1 MKTILITGGV
11 GFIGSHTAEHLL
23 RRGDRVIA
31 LDAFNFSY
39 DPIHKEHNAKL
50 LQRHEQ
56 FRLVRGDIRDVNL
69 VEDIFSTEN
78 IDCIIHLAA
87 RAGVRPSLLEPS
99 SYMDI
104 NITGTMNLLEA
115 MRKHNVDHM
124 VFASSSSVY
133 GSRTEGPFRESDNV
147 DIPAS
152 PYAATKKA
160 CELLCA
166 NWNYLYGT
174 HMTCLRFFTVYGPRQ
189 RPEMAIHLFASK
201 ISKGEEITMFG
212 DGSSIR
218 DYTFIDDIVQGVVS
232 AVDRKMGFKIINLG
246 NSNPIRLDDLI
257 KSIAEVVKK
266 EPIIKQLP
274 DQPGD
279 VPMTFADVS
288 KAKELLDY
296 NPQTRIVDGIHKFWI
311 WKQTYHVGHIPS

>member
-11 GFIGSHTAEHLL
+11 GFIGSHTAEFLL
-23 RRGDRVIA
+23 NRGDRVVA

-39 DPIHKEHNAKL
+39 DPIHKEHNATL
-50 LQRHEQ
+50 LQKHAQ
-56 FRLVRGDIRDVNL
+56 FRLVRGDIRDVSL
-69 VEDIFSTEN
+69 VKEIFTTES

-87 RAGVRPSLLEPS
+87 RAGVRPSLLEPT

-115 MRKHNVDHM
+115 MRTHDVDHM

-166 NWNYLYGT
+166 NWNYLYNS
-174 HMTCLRFFTVYGPRQ
+174 HITCLRFFTVYGPRQ

-218 DYTFIDDIVQGVVS
+218 DYTYIEDIVQGVVT
-232 AVDRKMGFKIINLG
+232 AVDRKMGFEIINLG
-246 NSNPIRLDDLI
+246 NSNPIRLDELI
-257 KSIAEVVKK
+257 ASISKVVQR
-266 EPIIKQLP
+266 EAIIKQLP

-288 KAKELLDY
+288 KAQKVLDY
-296 NPQTRIVDGIHKFWI
+296 SPQTKIVDGIQKFWD
-311 WKQTYHVGHIPS
+311 WKKTYHIG

>member
-11 GFIGSHTAEHLL
+11 GFIGSQTAEFLL
-23 RRGDRVIA
+23 QRGDRVIA

-39 DPIHKEHNAKL
+39 DPIHKEHNAQI
-50 LQRHEQ
+50 LQKYEQ
-56 FRLVRGDIRDVNL
+56 FRLVRGDIRDVSL
-69 VEDIFSTEN
+69 VDGLFASES

-115 MRKHNVDHM
+115 MRKYNVDHM

-133 GSRTEGPFRESDNV
+133 GSRTEGPFRETDNV

-189 RPEMAIHLFASK
+189 RPEMAIHLFAAK
-201 ISKGEEITMFG
+201 IAKGEEITMFG

-218 DYTFIDDIVQGVVS
+218 DYTFIEDIVQGVVA
-232 AVDRKMGFKIINLG
+232 AVDRKLGFEIINLG
-246 NSNPIRLDDLI
+246 NSNPIRLDHLI
-257 KSIAEVVKK
+257 ESIAEVVQKK
-266 EPIIKQLP
+266 PIIKQLP

-288 KAKELLDY
+288 KAMTLLDY
-296 NPQTRIVDGIHKFWI
+296 NPQTKIVDGIRKFWD
-311 WKQTYHVGHIPS
+311 WKQSYKVGSLPE

>member
-11 GFIGSHTAEHLL
+11 GFIGSHTAEFLL
-23 RRGDRVIA
+23 QRGDRVVA

-39 DPIHKEHNAKL
+39 DPIHKEHNAKI
-50 LQRHEQ
+50 LQQYEQ
-56 FRLVRGDIRDVNL
+56 FRLVRGDIRDVEL
-69 VEDIFSTEN
+69 VEEIFSSEK

-87 RAGVRPSLLEPS
+87 RAGVRPSLLEPR

-115 MRKHNVDHM
+115 MRTHNVDHM

-133 GSRTEGPFRESDNV
+133 GSRTEGPFRETDNV

-152 PYAATKKA
+152 PYAATKKS

-174 HMTCLRFFTVYGPRQ
+174 HITCLRFFTVYGPRQ

-201 ISKGEEITMFG
+201 ISKEEEITMFG

-218 DYTFIDDIVQGVVS
+218 DYTFIDDIVQGVVAS
-232 AVDRKMGFKIINLG
+232 VDRKMGFEVINLG
-246 NSNPIRLDDLI
+246 NSNPIRLDALI
-257 KSIAEVVKK
+257 ASIGEVVQKK
-266 EPIIKQLP
+266 PIIKQLP

-279 VPMTFADVS
+279 VPMTFADVN
-288 KAKELLDY
+288 KAKQLLDY
-296 NPQTRIVDGIHKFWI
+296 NPQTKIVDGIRKFWD
-311 WKQTYHVGHIPS
+311 WKQTYIVGQLPS

>member
-11 GFIGSHTAEHLL
+11 GFIGSHTAEFLL
-23 RRGDRVIA
+23 NRGDRVVA

-39 DPIHKEHNAKL
+39 DPIHKEHNATL
-50 LQRHEQ
+50 LQKHEQ
-56 FRLVRGDIRDVNL
+56 FRLVRGDIRDVSL
-69 VEDIFSTEN
+69 VKEIFTTEN

-87 RAGVRPSLLEPS
+87 RAGVRPSLLEPT

-115 MRKHNVDHM
+115 MRTHNVDHM

-166 NWNYLYGT
+166 NWNYLYNS
-174 HMTCLRFFTVYGPRQ
+174 HITCLRFFTVYGPRQ

-218 DYTFIDDIVQGVVS
+218 DYTYIEDIVQGVVT
-232 AVDRKMGFKIINLG
+232 AVDRKMGFEIINLG
-246 NSNPIRLDDLI
+246 NSNPIRLDELI
-257 KSIAEVVKK
+257 ASISKVVQR
-266 EPIIKQLP
+266 EAIIKQLP

-279 VPMTFADVS
+279 VPMTFADVN
-288 KAKELLDY
+288 KAKRVLDY
-296 NPQTRIVDGIHKFWI
+296 SPQTKIVDGIQKFWD
-311 WKQTYHVGHIPS
+311 WKKTYQVG

>member
-11 GFIGSHTAEHLL
+11 GFIGSHTAEFLL
-23 RRGDRVIA
+23 QRGDRVVA

-39 DPIHKEHNAKL
+39 DPIHKEHNAKI
-50 LQRHEQ
+50 LQQYEQ
-56 FRLVRGDIRDVNL
+56 FRLVRGDIRDVEL
-69 VEDIFSTEN
+69 VEEIFSSEK

-87 RAGVRPSLLEPS
+87 RAGVRPSLLEPR

-115 MRKHNVDHM
+115 MRTHNVEHM

-133 GSRTEGPFRESDNV
+133 GSRTEGPFRETDNV

-152 PYAATKKA
+152 PYAATKKS

-174 HMTCLRFFTVYGPRQ
+174 HITCLRFFTVYGPRQ
-189 RPEMAIHLFASK
+189 RPEMAIHLFASQ
-201 ISKGEEITMFG
+201 ISKEEEITMFG

-218 DYTFIDDIVQGVVS
+218 DYTFIDDIVQGVVAS
-232 AVDRKMGFKIINLG
+232 VDRKMGFEVINLG
-246 NSNPIRLDDLI
+246 NSNPIRLDALI
-257 KSIAEVVKK
+257 ASIGEVVQK

-279 VPMTFADVS
+279 VPMTFADVN
-288 KAKELLDY
+288 KAKQLLDY
-296 NPQTRIVDGIHKFWI
+296 NPQTKIVDGIRKFWD
-311 WKQTYHVGHIPS
+311 WKQTYIVGQLPS

>member
-23 RRGDRVIA
+23 KRGDRVIA

-56 FRLVRGDIRDVNL
+56 FRLVRGDIRDVEL
-69 VEDIFSTEN
+69 VEDIFATEK

-115 MRKHNVDHM
+115 MRKHKVDHM

-201 ISKGEEITMFG
+201 ISNGEEITMFG

-257 KSIAEVVKK
+257 KSIAEVVQKD
-266 EPIIKQLP
+266 PIIKQLP

-311 WKQTYHVGHIPS
+311 WKQTYQVSHIPS